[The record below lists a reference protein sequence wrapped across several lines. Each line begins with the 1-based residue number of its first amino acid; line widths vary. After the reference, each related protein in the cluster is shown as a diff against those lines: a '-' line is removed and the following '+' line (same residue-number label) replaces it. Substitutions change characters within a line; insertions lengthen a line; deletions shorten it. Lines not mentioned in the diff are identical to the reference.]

1 MSSFGIRSPAC
12 RCRFD
17 VIGQKQWP
25 VCNLSLT
32 VRCWS
37 SFCRCV
43 GVWQHDRV
51 EIIPN
56 DQGNRVTPSY
66 VAFTDTERLVGDA
79 AKNQVCG
86 TTLRQPPSTCRTDT
100 G

>member
-1 MSSFGIRSPAC
+1 MMRKNVEHLF
-12 RCRFD
+12 
-17 VIGQKQWP
+17 K
-25 VCNLSLT
+25 
-32 VRCWS
+32 
-37 SFCRCV
+37 CRCV

-79 AKNQVCG
+79 AKNQVH
-86 TTLRQPPSTCRTDT
+86 
-100 G
+100 